1 MTRKYHLVV
10 PWRRYCWEIRK
21 EVLWHDDDRYGRKTF
36 GRDKYQYLFFAVRT
50 VDGQAED
57 LSRSS
62 SQDRRP
68 ARRGWKE
75 LERLIRW

>member
-1 MTRKYHLVV
+1 MTSRLESDQEV
-10 PWRRYCWEIRK
+10 RDSEISSSSTLAK
-21 EVLWHDDDRYGRKTF
+21 V
-36 GRDKYQYLFFAVRT
+36 QYLFFAVRT